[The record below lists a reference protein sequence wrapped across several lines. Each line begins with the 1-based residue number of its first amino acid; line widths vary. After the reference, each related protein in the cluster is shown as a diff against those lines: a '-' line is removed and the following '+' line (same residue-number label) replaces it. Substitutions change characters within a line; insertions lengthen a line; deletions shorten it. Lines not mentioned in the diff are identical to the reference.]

1 MLLDRRRLELSRR
14 SRRGGRRVPLLLVRC
29 RGFTRGWR
37 LVVGYTVVAA
47 ATFDLDGRYGG
58 EVVVAVGD
66 HRHAVLFAL
75 ARGGCVP
82 GDGHGGLDLVR
93 GGRRIVVQGGRV
105 VRGRC
110 RRSVGLVKM
119 AAVGGFVTA
128 AGCVC
133 G

>member
-14 SRRGGRRVPLLLVRC
+14 SRRGGRRVPLLVRC
-29 RGFTRGWR
+29 RGFARGWR
-37 LVVGYTVVAA
+37 LVVGDTVVTA

-66 HRHAVLFAL
+66 HRRAVLFAL

-93 GGRRIVVQGGRV
+93 GWRRIVVEGGRV

-110 RRSVGLVKM
+110 RRSVGLVEM